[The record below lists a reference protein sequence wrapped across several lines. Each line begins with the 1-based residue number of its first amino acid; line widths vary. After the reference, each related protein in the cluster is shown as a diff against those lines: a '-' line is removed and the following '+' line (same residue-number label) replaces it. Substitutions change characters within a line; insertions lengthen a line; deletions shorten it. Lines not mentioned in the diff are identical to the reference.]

1 MYGRCCGVVF
11 VVSRRFIDSNIFVYV
26 LSSDPR
32 YSRRALS
39 ILEDAENGVYEA
51 YTSTLVVSQVLA
63 HLERRR
69 RREAMVKFLEYLD
82 EGYVDVVETTYE
94 DYRLSLL
101 LAEEYGLDYS
111 RLWDDLVI
119 ASQMK
124 RLGVNEIY
132 SNDSDFDKIPW
143 VKRIF

>member
-1 MYGRCCGVVF
+1 M
-11 VVSRRFIDSNIFVYV
+11 YV

-32 YSRRALS
+32 YSGRALS